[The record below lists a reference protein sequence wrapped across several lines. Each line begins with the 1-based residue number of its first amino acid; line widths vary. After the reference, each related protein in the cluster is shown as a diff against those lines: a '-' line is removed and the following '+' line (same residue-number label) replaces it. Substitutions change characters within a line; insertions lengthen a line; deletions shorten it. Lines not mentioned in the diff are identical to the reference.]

1 MVTYSNDWK
10 TTLSSGPTT
19 NNRNS
24 AAFEEGR
31 IKGLVYFTAPTTR
44 VYSVSVFFLG
54 PLANLT
60 EEH

>member
-10 TTLSSGPTT
+10 TTVSSGPTT
-19 NNRNS
+19 NNKNS
-24 AAFEEGR
+24 AAFEEGW
-31 IKGLVYFTAPTTR
+31 IKGLVCFMAPTTR